1 MSSEDLTGGQNLSR
15 QPGILIAHKYINT
28 LVSAG
33 VWQGVMQTLSSF
45 PSGTR
50 RDTECTKEHV
60 RMKAGQETDR
70 QTLAALFFQFSV
82 KLRGQC
88 FNGIKFPPEDVQA
101 S

>member
-1 MSSEDLTGGQNLSR
+1 
-15 QPGILIAHKYINT
+15 
-28 LVSAG
+28 
-33 VWQGVMQTLSSF
+33 
-45 PSGTR
+45 
-50 RDTECTKEHV
+50 
-60 RMKAGQETDR
+60 MKAGQETDR